1 MAQLTLD
8 LGHRPALDREDFLV
22 APSNQVAVAW
32 IDRWPDWPGAAL
44 ALYGPAGSGKTHL
57 AQVWRGASGAAAIG
71 PEELAAAAP
80 PNLLGRGQALLIDGL
95 ESGLEGGRVQEEAL
109 LHLYNLVLERGGHV
123 LLTGRDAPARWPIGL
138 PDLRSRLAAVQ
149 VVELGAPDDALIEAV
164 LVKLF
169 ADRQLRV
176 GGDVV
181 RYLLARMERSFAT
194 ARTLVAALDRAALE
208 SRRGITVPLARKV
221 LNELAPK
228 RAG

>member
-1 MAQLTLD
+1 MV
-8 LGHRPALDREDFLV
+8 RPVPAK
-22 APSNQVAVAW
+22 P
-32 IDRWPDWPGAAL
+32 IWP
-44 ALYGPAGSGKTHL
+44 
-57 AQVWRGASGAAAIG
+57 RCGAAAIG
-71 PEELAAAAP
+71 PAELAGTAP
-80 PNLLGRGQALLIDGL
+80 PDLLGRGQAFLIDDL
-95 ESGLEGGRVQEEAL
+95 ESGLERGQVQEEAL

-123 LLTGRDAPARWPIGL
+123 LLTGRSAPARWPIGL
-138 PDLRSRLAAVQ
+138 PDLHSRLAAVQ

-181 RYLLARMERSFAT
+181 RFLLPRMERSFAA

-221 LNELAPK
+221 LNELAPE
-228 RAG
+228 RAGQTR